1 MLVSGKLW
9 CGWEL
14 VNLDIKIQQ
23 FVPSLYGRGRGRLFS
38 SPAVSSYLSCDQKKK
53 TTATTTTA
61 TLQTRKGLGR
71 VGWVGREEWLQVN
84 QKKKKKENENVN
96 ENESKDNDNK
106 S

>member
-1 MLVSGKLW
+1 MLVSDELW

-14 VNLDIKIQQ
+14 VNLDIKIKQ
-23 FVPSLYGRGRGRLFS
+23 FFPSLYGGGRARLFS

-53 TTATTTTA
+53 KTATTTTA

>member
-14 VNLDIKIQQ
+14 VNLDIKIEQ
-23 FVPSLYGRGRGRLFS
+23 FFTSLYGRGRARLFA

-53 TTATTTTA
+53 KTVTTTTT
-61 TLQTRKGLGR
+61 TLQTSKGLGR

-84 QKKKKKENENVN
+84 QKKKKKENVN
-96 ENESKDNDNK
+96 ENESNDNDNK

>member
-1 MLVSGKLW
+1 MLVSDKLW

-14 VNLDIKIQQ
+14 VNLDIKIKQI
-23 FVPSLYGRGRGRLFS
+23 FFPSLYGGGRARLFS
-38 SPAVSSYLSCDQKKK
+38 SPAVSSYLSCDQKRKK
-53 TTATTTTA
+53 TATTTTT

-84 QKKKKKENENVN
+84 QKKKKKENVN
-96 ENESKDNDNK
+96 ENESNDNDNK